1 MEEQKKKC
9 TYKWCTER
17 ISYYVARATT
27 SIKYLSVVVVD
38 GVIFFLAE

>member
-17 ISYYVARATT
+17 ISYVARATT